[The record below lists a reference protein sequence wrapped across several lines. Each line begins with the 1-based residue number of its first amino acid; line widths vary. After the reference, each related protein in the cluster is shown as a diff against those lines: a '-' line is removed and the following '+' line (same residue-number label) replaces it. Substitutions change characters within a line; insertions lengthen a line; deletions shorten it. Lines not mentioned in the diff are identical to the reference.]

1 MAASAVDVLAHQ
13 LRQWHAAAPKD
24 RKVASIHLFGI
35 EHATALQSV
44 NKHDVAERAGLS
56 RSYGAELQKAAVLAE
71 YVKIVK
77 PLA

>member
-1 MAASAVDVLAHQ
+1 MSSMVDDLARLLKQ
-13 LRQWHAAAPKD
+13 DHAHAPPN

-35 EHATALQSV
+35 AHADALANV

-56 RSYGAELQKAAVLAE
+56 RSYGAELSKAVVLAE
-71 YVKIVK
+71 FVTISK